1 MKDMGSDIE
10 SIRREWGRRLL
21 ILGHH
26 YQHSSVLCH
35 ADEIGDSLELARK
48 AAMHS
53 EAERI
58 VFCGVRFMAESA
70 DILTRSNQTVYMPDT
85 SAGCPM
91 ADMADAG
98 SMQTA
103 LEMLETNGGDWL
115 PVVYVNSS
123 AEVKARCGMWGGS
136 TCTSSNAGK
145 VFQWVLSERKRIFFL
160 PDEHLGVNT
169 AHDLGMRVDEVIV
182 YDPAQKGEGV
192 GVSGQL
198 SVVSGQSF
206 HEKLR
211 NVKVIVWKGFCLVH
225 TAFTAEQ
232 VRNVRKRIPEAK
244 IIVHPEV
251 PKDVLRLADAYGSTS
266 QIVKYVESAPEGS
279 TVVIGT
285 EINLV
290 ERLAREH
297 SGRVT
302 VKALSPSICETMA
315 RTNESNLLDLL
326 HKWPERNEIHVP
338 ESVAQDA
345 RKALNTMLKLSTTTS
360 VRGWHETPLKGGRK

>member
-1 MKDMGSDIE
+1 MKDVGLDIE

-26 YQHSSVLCH
+26 YQRSSVLRH

-53 EAERI
+53 EAEKI

-70 DILTRSNQTVYMPDT
+70 DILTRSDQTIYMPDT

-91 ADMADAG
+91 ADMADAE

-103 LEMLETNGGDWL
+103 SEMLETSGRDWL

-123 AEVKARCGMWGGS
+123 ARVKACCGMWGGS

-145 VFQWVLSERKRIFFL
+145 AFQWVLSQGKRIFFL
-160 PDEHLGVNT
+160 PDEHLGINT
-169 AHDLGMRVDEVIV
+169 AHDMGIGDDEIVV
-182 YDPAQKGEGV
+182 YDPAQEGG
-192 GVSGQL
+192 GVL
-198 SVVSGQSF
+198 P
-206 HEKLR
+206 EK
-211 NVKVIVWKGFCLVH
+211 NDEAKVIVWKGFCLVH
-225 TAFTAEQ
+225 TAFTVEQ
-232 VRNVRKRIPEAK
+232 VRNVRERIPAAK

-251 PKDVLRLADAYGSTS
+251 PKDVLRLADAHGSTS
-266 QIVKYVESAPEGS
+266 QIVKYVESASEGA

-285 EINLV
+285 ELNLV

-297 SGRVT
+297 RGRVT
-302 VKALSPSICETMA
+302 VKALSPSVCATMA
-315 RTNESNLLDLL
+315 STNESNLLDLL
-326 HKWPERNEIHVP
+326 REWPERNEIHVSEP
-338 ESVAQDA
+338 VAQDA
-345 RKALNTMLKLSTTTS
+345 RKALDRMLEL
-360 VRGWHETPLKGGRK
+360 

>member
-1 MKDMGSDIE
+1 MKNVGLDIE
-10 SIRREWGRRLL
+10 SIRRKWGRRLL

-26 YQHSSVLCH
+26 YQRSPVLRH

-53 EAERI
+53 EAEKI

-70 DILTRSNQTVYMPDT
+70 DILTRSDQTVYMPDT

-91 ADMADAG
+91 AGMADAE

-103 LEMLETNGGDWL
+103 LEMLNRNGKDWL

-123 AEVKARCGMWGGS
+123 ARVKACCGMWGGS

-145 VFQWVLSERKRIFFL
+145 AFQWVLSQGKRIFFL
-160 PDEHLGVNT
+160 PDEHLGINT
-169 AHDLGMRVDEVIV
+169 AHDMGISDDEIVV
-182 YDPAQKGEGV
+182 YDPAQEGGGV
-192 GVSGQL
+192 GVSSQL
-198 SVVSGQSF
+198 SVVSGQRSDDS
-206 HEKLR
+206 HDPTGKGAGISSKDIAR
-211 NVKVIVWKGFCLVH
+211 TKVIVWKGFCLVH
-225 TAFTAEQ
+225 TAFTVEQ

-251 PKDVLRLADAYGSTS
+251 PKDIVRLADAHGSTS
-266 QIVKYVESAPEGS
+266 QIVKYVESTPEGA

-285 EINLV
+285 EVNLV

-297 SGRVT
+297 RGRVT
-302 VKALSPSICETMA
+302 VKALSPSVCATMA
-315 RTNESNLLDLL
+315 STNESNLLDLL

-338 ESVAQDA
+338 EPVAQDA
-345 RKALNTMLKLSTTTS
+345 RKALDRMLEL
-360 VRGWHETPLKGGRK
+360 